1 MLSSAAKFLKTRK
14 TTTMLLPDNVH
25 PENTVYFNGA
35 YVLQILQQKP
45 IQTYLELYQ
54 NVKAVKN
61 MAYSMFILCLDWL
74 FLLNVAEINT
84 HGEVKLCS

>member
-1 MLSSAAKFLKTRK
+1 LKTRK

-35 YVLQILQQKP
+35 YVLQALQQKP
-45 IQTYLELYQ
+45 LQTYLELYQ
-54 NVKAVKN
+54 NVKVLKN

-74 FLLNVAEINT
+74 FLIDAAQMNSQGGVE
-84 HGEVKLCS
+84 LCS